1 MTLMTHRAGFVC
13 VCDDTNDTQSWLL
26 CLCVLMTLTTELT
39 EPTLPAGDCCG
50 DIGDGVPVVRLQLA
64 LLA

>member
-1 MTLMTHRAGFVC
+1 MTKHDPSQLIVVIC
-13 VCDDTNDTQSWLL
+13 YSLYILL
-26 CLCVLMTLTTELT
+26 RPCLLPTLTTELT

-64 LLA
+64 LFA